1 MISNLFQQ
9 EAHDVIPRGNVLML
23 GSTTCTNDNLK
34 NKAGAAGN
42 RAYLSQFINAYSI
55 LWLCQNLQMFSRPS
69 RQPEK
74 LQAEESALVPTV

>member
-1 MISNLFQQ
+1 MIP
-9 EAHDVIPRGNVLML
+9 VGNVLIHIGIAE

-42 RAYLSQFINAYSI
+42 PAYLFHFINAYSI
-55 LWLCQNLQMFSRPS
+55 LWPCQNLQMFSRPL

-74 LQAEESALVPTV
+74 LQAEEAAPVPTV